1 MKIEIRKINFEPKKI
16 NFRFKDNGTNI
27 SLIGE
32 LYRIDNGLVKLDS
45 IIQGDIELTCYLSG
59 ELFVKSIN
67 DNISFLIKDGIW
79 DPKHNKNFNYDDFD
93 VFESFDGYIDLQ
105 KIVISEL
112 ESIKL
117 DYHAKDN

>member
-16 NFRFKDNGTNI
+16 NFRFKDSGADI
-27 SLIGE
+27 VLIGK
-32 LYRIDNGLVKLDS
+32 LYRVDNGLVKLDS
-45 IIQGDIELTCYLSG
+45 IIQGDIKLTCYLSG
-59 ELFVKSIN
+59 EPFVKSIN

-79 DPKHNKNFNYDDFD
+79 TPKHSKNFNYDDFD
-93 VFESFDGYIDLQ
+93 VLECFDGYIDLQ

-117 DYHAKDN
+117 DYHTKDN